1 MPFKKNHKLGK
12 GRPLNSKNKKTHQ
25 WEEIGNYIRDKGAD
39 KLIEELSELKGKV
52 YVQAFTSI
60 IEYFKP
66 KLSRKDV
73 DLTSGGSVIDFF
85 GKSADKLK
93 NE

>member
-1 MPFKKNHKLGK
+1 MPFQKGHSLSQ
-12 GRPLNSKNKKTHQ
+12 GRPKSSKNKKTHQ

-39 KLIEELSELKGKV
+39 KLIQELNELEGKE